1 LFHENLPTEINE
13 TPVTTGLPEVL
24 RPSYPGPV
32 KQIQADTDMDAVAE
46 WLAGFADS
54 PKTLKAY
61 RRESE
66 RFLLWITRL
75 RPGATLKQLM
85 LDDVQAYEA
94 FLKAIPAD
102 WISKGKPARSHP
114 DWRPFA
120 GQLTK
125 SSFRHAMMILKSM
138 MAWLQAVGYASTNPF
153 VIDRNRYRKP
163 KTANLGMTRYL
174 SKPAIDRVFEEIEWL
189 PAIHPYEKREKTR
202 ISLAFCLYYDS
213 ALRLGEP
220 IGANFGSI
228 DHDSEGFWL
237 YVVGKG
243 DKEARVPLSPRSIL
257 ALAKYT
263 EAFGLDDTIA
273 EDTPLLLAM
282 RGKRR
287 RATEATMGLAVG
299 KILKTAARRTREA
312 GEVEDAKALE
322 AATPHWLRHSRIS
335 HLINGGANVNVVRQ
349 LARHEDLATTSKYSH
364 AEAQALQQLVGAT

>member
-1 LFHENLPTEINE
+1 M
-13 TPVTTGLPEVL
+13 TGFPEVL

-32 KQIQADTDMDAVAE
+32 KQIQADTDKDAVAE

-66 RFLLWITRL
+66 RFLLWITQL

-85 LDDVQAYEA
+85 LDDVRGYES
-94 FLKAIPAD
+94 FLKDIPET
-102 WISKGKPARSHP
+102 WISKGKPARAHP

-125 SSFRHAMMILKSM
+125 SSFRHAMMILKAM
-138 MAWLQAVGYASTNPF
+138 LVWLQAVGYSATNPF
-153 VIDRNRYRKP
+153 VIDKNRYRKP
-163 KTANLGMTRYL
+163 KTANLGVTRYL
-174 SKPAIDRVFEEIEWL
+174 SKTAIDRVFEEIEWL
-189 PAIHPYEKREKTR
+189 PAFHPYQKREKAR
-202 ISLAFCLYYDS
+202 ISLAVALYYDS
-213 ALRLGEP
+213 ALRLSEP

-243 DKEARVPLSPRSIL
+243 GKDARVPLSPRTIL
-257 ALAKYT
+257 ALAQYT
-263 EAFGLDDTIA
+263 AAFGLDNTIA
-273 EDTPLLLAM
+273 EETPLLLAM
-282 RGKRR
+282 RGNRR

-299 KILKTAARRTREA
+299 KILKTAARRAREA
-312 GEVEDAKALE
+312 GELEDAKALE

-364 AEAQALQQLVGAT
+364 AEAEALQKLVGVV